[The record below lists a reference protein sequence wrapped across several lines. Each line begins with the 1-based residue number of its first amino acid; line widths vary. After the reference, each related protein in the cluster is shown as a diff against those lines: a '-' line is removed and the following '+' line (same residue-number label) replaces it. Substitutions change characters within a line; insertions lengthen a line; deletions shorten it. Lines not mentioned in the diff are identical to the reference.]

1 MFSMWV
7 LGVASVTSLTRYAA
21 TSGRSPPGGDP
32 GTQVEAGG
40 LQEQQGPSATSCK
53 SGRLVAHWHLLT
65 VVTAVSPSSS
75 AKTVPSLGQIA
86 SAWLEHCSHGLTLPS
101 FPDCP
106 LSFTRSPVCLPAA
119 LNPAGIS

>member
-7 LGVASVTSLTRYAA
+7 LGVASMTSLTKYAA

-40 LQEQQGPSATSCK
+40 LQEQQGPSATSCR
-53 SGRLVAHWHLLT
+53 SGRLVAYWHLLT
-65 VVTAVSPSSS
+65 VIIAMSPSSS

-86 SAWLEHCSHGLTLPS
+86 LVWLERCSHGLTLPS
-101 FPDCP
+101 LPGCP
-106 LSFTRSPVCLPAA
+106 LSFT
-119 LNPAGIS
+119 